1 MSKILKQQ
9 QQQQKLKD
17 LEICQNFL
25 NEFLKNKSDE
35 MRRVYNFK
43 IFINAKILEAQK
55 N

>member
-25 NEFLKNKSDE
+25 NEFLKNKGGE
-35 MRRVYNFK
+35 MRRVFYY
-43 IFINAKILEAQK
+43 
-55 N
+55 